1 MMTISV
7 LEERVSSNFKKISD
21 RKGGNTMLEDYV
33 IYGLQDLI
41 NNKTVQME
49 NGVEVLN
56 NAIKL
61 IKENK
66 YSLDRL
72 GCPCCFEK
80 EDLVCLGKVGGYKYY
95 ECQNCKTKIKV
106 KVFYEIIGFKTK

>member
-1 MMTISV
+1 
-7 LEERVSSNFKKISD
+7 
-21 RKGGNTMLEDYV
+21 MLEDYV

-41 NNKTVQME
+41 SNKIVQME
-49 NGVEVLN
+49 SGVEVLN
-56 NAIKL
+56 NAIKI

-72 GCPCCFEK
+72 GCPHCFEK
-80 EDLVCLGKVGGYKYY
+80 DDLICLGSVDNYKYY

-106 KVFYEIIGFKTK
+106 KVFYEIIDFKTNE

>member
-1 MMTISV
+1 
-7 LEERVSSNFKKISD
+7 
-21 RKGGNTMLEDYV
+21 MLEDYV

-41 NNKTVQME
+41 SNKIVQME
-49 NGVEVLN
+49 SGVEVLN

-66 YSLDRL
+66 YSLDQL

-80 EDLVCLGKVGGYKYY
+80 DDLVCLGKIDDYEYY
-95 ECQNCKTKIKV
+95 QCQNCKTKIKV
-106 KVFYEIIGFKTK
+106 KVFYEIIDFKTNK

>member
-1 MMTISV
+1 
-7 LEERVSSNFKKISD
+7 
-21 RKGGNTMLEDYV
+21 MLEDYV

-41 NNKTVQME
+41 SNRFVQME

-66 YSLDRL
+66 YSFDRL
-72 GCPCCFEK
+72 GCPNCYEK
-80 EDLVCLGKVGGYKYY
+80 DYLICLGSVDNHKYY

-106 KVFYEIIGFKTK
+106 KMFYEIIDFKTNE